1 MNRDRSDEM
10 RDILEL
16 FQLMDELED
25 IMLVDVER
33 GTIGLNVQ
41 TDEDVQ
47 CLATAVA
54 KTKAVHN
61 TLVAWG
67 KIPGPPIS

>member
-1 MNRDRSDEM
+1 
-10 RDILEL
+10 
-16 FQLMDELED
+16 
-25 IMLVDVER
+25 MLVDVER

-47 CLATAVA
+47 RLAAAMA

>member
-10 RDILEL
+10 RDVLEL

-47 CLATAVA
+47 CLAAAMA

-61 TLVAWG
+61 TLVDRG